1 MMKKEKVSYK
11 HFARDALGLV
21 KFNFWPLMIFEL
33 LYGFCGSVVI
43 FPAVGF
49 LLRKSLSAAGLFYI
63 TGDNIRQLAGHPV
76 LWAVWLFLLLV
87 LAFYTLVEFTT
98 LSVCFH
104 ESLAKRKVQA
114 LPLMRSGFVR
124 ALSIFKPK
132 NFLMILLLIVIIP
145 FMNLLVTSNFI
156 GGISIPGFIQDY
168 IAASG
173 PLSAVFSLLLIL
185 LSIVLIRWL
194 FVFNVFAG
202 GNRSFREAHR
212 ESARLMKGRFFRTLL
227 HFAIW
232 NLFIAVLSVLVIGVF
247 ALISL
252 LPAMMAIDH
261 LQSLSNPS
269 FGFSLMMGG
278 LSAFFILGSTM
289 INTLAAPLNFAFIT
303 RLYEAYAKADGL
315 EAGDAA
321 LVHNNM
327 PEGIRKKHLVIAACV
342 LMALF
347 IGVKTTQIVLAADGD
362 TAEVLLKGP
371 QVTGH
376 RGNSTEAPENTKSAL
391 EAAIACGADYVE
403 IDIAETKDGVLVVSH
418 DNNIKRISGQNLD
431 IWNSNY
437 DAIKDL
443 DVGSWF
449 APAFSGER
457 LMTLEEA
464 IDTCRG
470 KVKMNIELK
479 PTAHDHDFVEKAVA
493 EVQKQD
499 FKDECVLASL
509 DYPTLERVKAIDPEI
524 RTAYITA
531 IAYGN
536 VDTLP
541 VDAFSIE
548 ATFVNQTLVEAVHRQ
563 NKEIYVWTV
572 DNEELISSMIDLNV
586 DNIVTDDVPLAKRLV
601 QETAEDSQNVVR
613 KTLERIVLGI

>member
-1 MMKKEKVSYK
+1 M
-11 HFARDALGLV
+11 
-21 KFNFWPLMIFEL
+21 
-33 LYGFCGSVVI
+33 
-43 FPAVGF
+43 
-49 LLRKSLSAAGLFYI
+49 
-63 TGDNIRQLAGHPV
+63 
-76 LWAVWLFLLLV
+76 
-87 LAFYTLVEFTT
+87 
-98 LSVCFH
+98 
-104 ESLAKRKVQA
+104 
-114 LPLMRSGFVR
+114 
-124 ALSIFKPK
+124 
-132 NFLMILLLIVIIP
+132 
-145 FMNLLVTSNFI
+145 
-156 GGISIPGFIQDY
+156 
-168 IAASG
+168 
-173 PLSAVFSLLLIL
+173 
-185 LSIVLIRWL
+185 
-194 FVFNVFAG
+194 
-202 GNRSFREAHR
+202 
-212 ESARLMKGRFFRTLL
+212 
-227 HFAIW
+227 
-232 NLFIAVLSVLVIGVF
+232 
-247 ALISL
+247 
-252 LPAMMAIDH
+252 
-261 LQSLSNPS
+261 
-269 FGFSLMMGG
+269 
-278 LSAFFILGSTM
+278 
-289 INTLAAPLNFAFIT
+289 
-303 RLYEAYAKADGL
+303 
-315 EAGDAA
+315 
-321 LVHNNM
+321 
-327 PEGIRKKHLVIAACV
+327 
-342 LMALF
+342 
-347 IGVKTTQIVLAADGD
+347 
-362 TAEVLLKGP
+362 LLKGP

-493 EVQKQD
+493 EVQKQN

-601 QETAEDSQNVVR
+601 QEKAEDSQNVVR